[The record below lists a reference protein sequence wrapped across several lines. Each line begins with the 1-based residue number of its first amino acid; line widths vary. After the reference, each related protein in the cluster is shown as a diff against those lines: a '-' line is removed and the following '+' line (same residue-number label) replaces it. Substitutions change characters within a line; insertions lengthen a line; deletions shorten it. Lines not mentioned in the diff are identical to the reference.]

1 MSAAAANDRSAAEV
15 AREQA
20 LGEIS
25 DVLLNLEHTRT
36 RAKKALQ
43 RVRKS
48 GGEHNVELAL
58 TELIAD
64 LGQVPGSGVTADPS
78 LYALSAMKV
87 SATTSLSVS
96 GRTRMR
102 ERARTSSPR

>member
-1 MSAAAANDRSAAEV
+1 MSAASADDRSPAEIV
-15 AREQA
+15 REQA

-64 LGQVPGSGVTADPS
+64 LERTHKRFMHDTY
-78 LYALSAMKV
+78 YAGDTLR
-87 SATTSLSVS
+87 LL
-96 GRTRMR
+96 
-102 ERARTSSPR
+102 

>member
-1 MSAAAANDRSAAEV
+1 MSSAAADDRSTAEGV
-15 AREQA
+15 REQA

-48 GGEHNVELAL
+48 GGDHNVELAL

-64 LGQVPGSGVTADPS
+64 LERTHKRFMHDTY
-78 LYALSAMKV
+78 YAGDTLR
-87 SATTSLSVS
+87 LI
-96 GRTRMR
+96 
-102 ERARTSSPR
+102 